1 MKGFTLTQLL
11 EQEPGSIPLT
21 HRALRTIQ
29 RVRKVRQPYQ
39 HGVARLD
46 ACHFADGKFLIVN
59 YWVVHKGGC
68 MLHSFLNLRTLTKTG
83 GLRKV
88 LRPAVAA

>member
-21 HRALRTIQ
+21 HRALRIIQ
-29 RVRKVRQPYQ
+29 RIVKARSFQ

-46 ACHFADGKFLIVN
+46 SCQFADGTFWVVN
-59 YWVVHKGGC
+59 YWVINKGGS
-68 MLHSFLNLRTLTKTG
+68 MRHSFLHLRTLTKTG

>member
-1 MKGFTLTQLL
+1 MAGFTLTQLL
-11 EQEPGSIPLT
+11 EQEPGSIPMT

-29 RVRKVRQPYQ
+29 RVRKVGQPYQ

-46 ACHFADGKFLIVN
+46 VVQFADGKFLVVN
-59 YWVVHKGGC
+59 YWVVGRRGV
-68 MLHSFLNLRTLTKTG
+68 MRHSFLHLRTLTKTG

-88 LRPAVAA
+88 LQPVQA